1 MGLRRDLVA
10 AEPRERQPEM
20 VALEL
25 NLEESYL
32 FSGSPNRMAAKV
44 REYTHAIQLPNG
56 RPGKR
61 TLRFTPSAEYGDLD
75 AFDRDVY
82 VAMIFLVQMRG
93 GMPADGKVSF
103 SLYELVR
110 ILNLPHKGQS
120 FRKVRKSILRQNK
133 IQIDGEMYSK
143 ETRSYESEHF
153 SVWRVHFKANLDK
166 HGRASE
172 HHTVT
177 FDEVMVR
184 SYQAGYIKQLDA
196 NFYFSLDKKHA
207 RPLYGRIDV
216 GREGGLTCE
225 FPLSDVKE
233 ALSMAASY
241 KAPSQIKRALGP
253 AHEELLLK
261 GFLRDVSYPRDG
273 VVRYEVAKEF
283 ENLRAHS
290 AERRWSVEE
299 NAAIRALIRRGVW
312 ANVAH
317 KLVEEQGAA
326 TCMFYVEGLQYQENV
341 RNPGAWLK
349 KFIGERLPLP
359 VEPPQRKLEEAELAP
374 SAAAFDIRPQ
384 APELVADPEAEE
396 LWEEL
401 LSRSAEEI
409 DAPAWRVWF
418 EGTVPVAVSDSV
430 LTISVPNSFAEEY
443 IRDRFGQILENKLRG
458 LRGEGWTIRI
468 VVAGAGEGAGG

>member
-1 MGLRRDLVA
+1 MGLRREGVPVEGL
-10 AEPRERQPEM
+10 ERQPEM

-32 FSGSPNRMAAKV
+32 FSGSPDRMAAKV
-44 REYTHAIQLPNG
+44 REYTHAIRLANG

-93 GMPADGKVSF
+93 GMPVDGKVSF
-103 SLYELVR
+103 SLYELVK

-120 FRKVRKSILRQNK
+120 FRRVRESILRQNK
-133 IQIDGEMYSK
+133 LQIDGEMYSK

-216 GREGGLTCE
+216 GREGGLMCE

-233 ALSMAASY
+233 ALSMASSY

-261 GFLRDVSYPRDG
+261 GFLRDVSYPQDG

-283 ENLRAHS
+283 EDLRAHS
-290 AERRWSVEE
+290 SERRWSVEE
-299 NAAIRALIRRGVW
+299 NAAIRALIRCGVW

-317 KLVEEQGAA
+317 WLVEEQGAA
-326 TCMFYVEGLQYQENV
+326 TCMFYVDGLQYQENV

-374 SAAAFDIRPQ
+374 SAAFDIRPK
-384 APELVADPEAEE
+384 APEPVADPEAEE
-396 LWEEL
+396 LWEEVL
-401 LSRSAEEI
+401 ARSSEEI
-409 DAPAWRVWF
+409 DAPSWRVWF
-418 EGTVPVAVSDSV
+418 EGTVPVAIGNSV

-443 IRDRFGQILENKLRG
+443 ISGRFKGILENHLRALRG
-458 LRGEGWTIRI
+458 GGWAIRI
-468 VVAGAGEGAGG
+468 AVAGREGNAD